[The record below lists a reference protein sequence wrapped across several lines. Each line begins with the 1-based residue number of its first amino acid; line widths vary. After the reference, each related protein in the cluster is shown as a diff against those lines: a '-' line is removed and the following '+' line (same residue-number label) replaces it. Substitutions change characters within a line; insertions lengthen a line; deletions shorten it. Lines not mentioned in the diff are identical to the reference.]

1 MTSEV
6 NFPLKGA
13 VRRPF
18 LVLRAVRRPFWVLL
32 LALFAVSC
40 ASESEF
46 VAQGAA
52 QGSTF
57 VVRAYGDS
65 LNVAESDIARWLS
78 DYNRAVSA
86 WDPQSELSRL
96 NRGEVLVPTLVLRD
110 LLQVAEGIRQA
121 TDSLVEPALEPVLQA
136 WGFTAGTQMLPSA
149 AGAERDSALVDSLMQ
164 LVRWAPP
171 VEGAE
176 GLSLRHPINVNAFA
190 QGHSVDLV
198 LDSLRTRGATAA
210 FVEIGG
216 EIRTFGRKPNGQPF
230 TVGIEKPLTSG
241 DRSLQLTVELEDR
254 ALATSGN
261 YRKFQSDPK
270 TGQRFGHSMN
280 PRTGWPA
287 PTDVLSATLI
297 GPSCAEADA
306 YATLA
311 MVQGVE
317 ATKVWLAQHP
327 EWDAILI
334 YSAADGALGIYNS
347 MK

>member
-1 MTSEV
+1 MTLVV
-6 NFPLKGA
+6 NYLFKGA
-13 VRRPF
+13 LGRPF
-18 LVLRAVRRPFWVLL
+18 LALAAALAVG
-32 LALFAVSC
+32 C

-46 VAQGAA
+46 VVQGEA

-65 LNVAESDIARWLS
+65 LNLSESDVARWLA
-78 DYNRAVSA
+78 DYNKAVSV

-96 NRGEVLVPTLVLRD
+96 NRGGALAPSLILSD
-110 LLQVAEGIRQA
+110 LLRMTEGIRVA
-121 TDSLVEPALEPVLQA
+121 TDSLVEPALEPVLRA
-136 WGFTAGTQMLPSA
+136 WGFTAGTQLLPSA
-149 AGAERDSALVDSLMQ
+149 QGTQRDSVIIDSLMA
-164 LVRWAPP
+164 LVRWAWPETTP
-171 VEGAE
+171 EGTRLA
-176 GLSLRHPINVNAFA
+176 HPINVNAFA

-198 LDSLRTRGATAA
+198 LDSLRARGATAA

-216 EIRTFGRKPNGQPF
+216 EVRCFGHKPNGDVF
-230 TVGIEKPLTSG
+230 KVGIEKPLTSG

-261 YRKFQSDPK
+261 YRKFQVDSA
-270 TGQRFGHSMN
+270 TGQRFGHSLD

-306 YATLA
+306 YATMA
-311 MVQGVE
+311 MVLGVDG
-317 ATKVWLAQHP
+317 TKQWLAQHP

-334 YSAADGALGIYNS
+334 YSDAQGALQIYNS
-347 MK
+347 LK

>member
-1 MTSEV
+1 MTSVV
-6 NFPLKGA
+6 NYLFKGA
-13 VRRPF
+13 LGCPF
-18 LVLRAVRRPFWVLL
+18 LALAAALAVG
-32 LALFAVSC
+32 C

-46 VAQGAA
+46 VVQGEA

-65 LNVAESDIARWLS
+65 LNLSESDVARWLA
-78 DYNRAVSA
+78 DYNKAVSV

-96 NRGEVLVPTLVLRD
+96 NRGETLAPSLILSD
-110 LLQVAEGIRQA
+110 LLRMTEGIRVA
-121 TDSLVEPALEPVLQA
+121 TDSLVEPALEPVLRA
-136 WGFTAGTQMLPSA
+136 WGFTAGTQLLPSA
-149 AGAERDSALVDSLMQ
+149 QGAQRDSVIVDSLMA
-164 LVRWAPP
+164 LVRWAWPETTP
-171 VEGAE
+171 EGTRLA
-176 GLSLRHPINVNAFA
+176 HPINVNAFA

-198 LDSLRTRGATAA
+198 LDSLRARGATAA

-216 EIRTFGRKPNGQPF
+216 EVRCFGLKPNGDVF
-230 TVGIEKPLTSG
+230 KVGIEKPLTSG

-261 YRKFQSDPK
+261 YRKFQVDSA
-270 TGQRFGHSMN
+270 TGQRFGHSLD

-306 YATLA
+306 YATMA
-311 MVQGVE
+311 MVLGVDG
-317 ATKVWLAQHP
+317 TRQWLAQHP

-334 YSAADGALGIYNS
+334 YSDALGALQIYNS
-347 MK
+347 LK

>member
-1 MTSEV
+1 MTLV
-6 NFPLKGA
+6 VKYLFKGA
-13 VRRPF
+13 PGRPF
-18 LVLRAVRRPFWVLL
+18 LALATAVLA
-32 LALFAVSC
+32 AC

-46 VAQGAA
+46 VVQGEA

-65 LNVAESDIARWLS
+65 LNLEESDVARWLA
-78 DYNRAVSA
+78 DYNKAGSA

-96 NRGEVLVPTLVLRD
+96 NRGEVVATTPVLNE
-110 LLQVAEGIRQA
+110 LLLVAEGIRSA
-121 TDSLVEPALEPVLQA
+121 TDSLVEPALEPVLRA
-136 WGFTAGTQMLPSA
+136 WGFTAGMQLLPSSQ
-149 AGAERDSALVDSLMQ
+149 GPIRDSAIVDSLMAQ
-164 LVRWAPP
+164 VRWARPEVTPEGTRLAYP
-171 VEGAE
+171 V
-176 GLSLRHPINVNAFA
+176 NVNAFA

-198 LDSLRTRGATAA
+198 LDSLRARGATSA

-216 EIRTFGRKPNGQPF
+216 EVRCFGLKPNGDPF
-230 TVGIEKPLTSG
+230 KVGIEKPLTSG

-261 YRKFQSDPK
+261 YRKFQVDSA
-270 TGQRFGHSMN
+270 TGERYGHSLN

-306 YATLA
+306 YATLS
-311 MVQGVE
+311 MVLGVE
-317 ATKVWLAQHP
+317 RTRQWLALHP

-334 YSAADGALGIYNS
+334 YSDDQGALQIYNS
-347 MK
+347 LK

>member
-1 MTSEV
+1 MTSVV
-6 NFPLKGA
+6 NYLFKGA
-13 VRRPF
+13 LGRPF
-18 LVLRAVRRPFWVLL
+18 LALAAALAVG
-32 LALFAVSC
+32 C

-46 VAQGAA
+46 VVQGEA

-65 LNVAESDIARWLS
+65 LNLSESDVARWLA
-78 DYNRAVSA
+78 DYNTAVSV

-96 NRGEVLVPTLVLRD
+96 NRGETLAPSLILSD
-110 LLQVAEGIRQA
+110 LLRMTEGIRVA
-121 TDSLVEPALEPVLQA
+121 TDSLVEPALEPVLRA
-136 WGFTAGTQMLPSA
+136 WGFTAGTQLLPSA
-149 AGAERDSALVDSLMQ
+149 QGGQRDSVIVDSLMA
-164 LVRWAPP
+164 LVRWARSETTP
-171 VEGAE
+171 EGTRLA
-176 GLSLRHPINVNAFA
+176 HPINVNAFA

-198 LDSLRTRGATAA
+198 LDSLRARGATAA

-216 EIRTFGRKPNGQPF
+216 EVRCFGLKPNGDVF
-230 TVGIEKPLTSG
+230 KVGIEKPLTSG

-261 YRKFQSDPK
+261 YRKFQVDSA
-270 TGQRFGHSMN
+270 TGQRFGHSLD

-306 YATLA
+306 YATMA
-311 MVQGVE
+311 MVLGVDG
-317 ATKVWLAQHP
+317 TKQWLAQHP

-334 YSAADGALGIYNS
+334 YSDAQGALQIYNS
-347 MK
+347 LK

>member
-1 MTSEV
+1 MISVV
-6 NFPLKGA
+6 NYLFKGA
-13 VRRPF
+13 LGRPF
-18 LVLRAVRRPFWVLL
+18 LA
-32 LALFAVSC
+32 LAAALVVGC

-46 VAQGAA
+46 VVQGEA

-65 LNVAESDIARWLS
+65 LNLSESDVARWLA
-78 DYNRAVSA
+78 DYNKAVSL

-96 NRGEVLVPTLVLRD
+96 NRGEVVVTTPVLNE
-110 LLQVAEGIRQA
+110 LLLVAEGIRSA
-121 TDSLVEPALEPVLQA
+121 TDSLVEPALEPVLRA
-136 WGFTAGTQMLPSA
+136 WGFSAGTQLLPSPH
-149 AGAERDSALVDSLMQ
+149 GPTRDSAIVDSLMA
-164 LVRWAPP
+164 LVRWAGLTITS
-171 VEGAE
+171 EGTR
-176 GLSLRHPINVNAFA
+176 LTLPINVNAFA

-198 LDSLRTRGATAA
+198 LDSLRARGATAA

-216 EIRTFGRKPNGQPF
+216 EVRCFGLKPNGDPF
-230 TVGIEKPLTSG
+230 KVGIEKPLTSG

-261 YRKFQSDPK
+261 YRKFQVDSAS
-270 TGQRFGHSMN
+270 GRQYGHSLD

-306 YATLA
+306 YATMA
-311 MVQGVE
+311 MVLGVE
-317 ATKVWLAQHP
+317 RTKQWLAQHP

-334 YSAADGALGIYNS
+334 YSDAQGALKIYNS
-347 MK
+347 LK

>member
-1 MTSEV
+1 MSLLMTSVV
-6 NFPLKGA
+6 NQHFKGA
-13 VRRPF
+13 LGRPF
-18 LVLRAVRRPFWVLL
+18 LA
-32 LALFAVSC
+32 LAAALVVSC

-46 VAQGAA
+46 VVQGEA

-65 LNVAESDIARWLS
+65 LNLSESDVARWLA
-78 DYNRAVSA
+78 DYNKAVSV

-96 NRGEVLVPTLVLRD
+96 NRGETLSPSLILSD
-110 LLQVAEGIRQA
+110 LLRMTEGIRVA
-121 TDSLVEPALEPVLQA
+121 TDSLVEPGLEHVLRA
-136 WGFTAGTQMLPSA
+136 WGFTAGTQLLPSSQ
-149 AGAERDSALVDSLMQ
+149 GAQRDSVIVDSLMA
-164 LVRWAPP
+164 LVQWTAPEVTP
-171 VEGAE
+171 QGTRLA
-176 GLSLRHPINVNAFA
+176 HPINVNAFA

-198 LDSLRTRGATAA
+198 LDSLRARGAIAA

-216 EIRTFGRKPNGQPF
+216 EVRCFGLKPNGDPF
-230 TVGIEKPLTSG
+230 KVGIEKPLTSG

-261 YRKFQSDPK
+261 YRKFQVDFA
-270 TGQRFGHSMN
+270 TGRQYGHSLD

-306 YATLA
+306 YATMA
-311 MVQGVE
+311 MVLGVE
-317 ATKVWLAQHP
+317 RTKQWLAQHP

-334 YSAADGALGIYNS
+334 YSDAQGALQIYNS
-347 MK
+347 LK